1 MDEERKNTIWRGLD
15 RKAMAV
21 AEFTMR
27 QQRKRLSTWVIF
39 GVGLTAMAILTMFY
53 LDSMIREV
61 EAIDNDGDS
70 RDFDGDGYPNGQE
83 NLYGTDILNPDSHP
97 GILDPTIQP
106 DDPSKWIN
114 EDDID
119 WDSLSDDWSGYD
131 DDGDCRTETRTNSQ
145 KDSNNNG
152 IACDIEFVEQRYGDG
167 IDLSA
172 DRGVDEDPDD
182 NAFAK
187 EATHRAFVLAMGK
200 FGFAFLLGIFI
211 PLFMATGLIRDEMTS
226 GTMHFMLA
234 KPIARSE
241 VFLYRIL
248 GYLGLVWPYMG
259 ALIALVAIITG
270 IFGPSDGFFRFS
282 DLGVWAAV
290 LLASMLCTLVY
301 GMLFCMLGVLWKHG
315 ILLAIPFAAWE
326 LGMMLT
332 TLGAPDASIL
342 RFSII
347 GWAMNIVDAAAALV
361 WLDNGYLML
370 VGEWGGGSGE
380 SLQGTGGLMF
390 FSSQPGLGI
399 SPLATIIVST
409 LVLLFQAS
417 ICWLIGGAIFKSKEI
432 D

>member
-1 MDEERKNTIWRGLD
+1 
-15 RKAMAV
+15 
-21 AEFTMR
+21 
-27 QQRKRLSTWVIF
+27 
-39 GVGLTAMAILTMFY
+39 
-53 LDSMIREV
+53 
-61 EAIDNDGDS
+61 
-70 RDFDGDGYPNGQE
+70 
-83 NLYGTDILNPDSHP
+83 
-97 GILDPTIQP
+97 
-106 DDPSKWIN
+106 
-114 EDDID
+114 
-119 WDSLSDDWSGYD
+119 
-131 DDGDCRTETRTNSQ
+131 
-145 KDSNNNG
+145 
-152 IACDIEFVEQRYGDG
+152 
-167 IDLSA
+167 
-172 DRGVDEDPDD
+172 
-182 NAFAK
+182 
-187 EATHRAFVLAMGK
+187 
-200 FGFAFLLGIFI
+200 
-211 PLFMATGLIRDEMTS
+211 
-226 GTMHFMLA
+226 
-234 KPIARSE
+234 
-241 VFLYRIL
+241 
-248 GYLGLVWPYMG
+248 
-259 ALIALVAIITG
+259 
-270 IFGPSDGFFRFS
+270 
-282 DLGVWAAV
+282 
-290 LLASMLCTLVY
+290 MLCTLVY